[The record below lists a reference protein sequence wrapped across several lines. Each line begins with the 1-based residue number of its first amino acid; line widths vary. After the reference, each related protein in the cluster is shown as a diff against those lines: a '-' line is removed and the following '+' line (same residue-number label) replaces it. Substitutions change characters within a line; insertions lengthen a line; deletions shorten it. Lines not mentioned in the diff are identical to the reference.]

1 MLGRQE
7 GDWGGTMK
15 NDPMRGAFARPTR
28 RQLVAGIFI
37 AGCGSIMSVAAW
49 SQGKE
54 NKMMAVPSTGANKN
68 RTSLHQEIDY
78 KAAPQ
83 RIYEALLSSKDFS
96 AFSGAAAEIDPKVGG
111 AFSMFGGLVVGRNV
125 ELVPNQRIVQAWR
138 LAQEFPEGT
147 YSLVKIELKP
157 KDSGTK
163 LILDHT
169 GFPEGHFDHLD
180 TGWYSHYW
188 EPLRKFLA

>member
-1 MLGRQE
+1 M
-7 GDWGGTMK
+7 T
-15 NDPMRGAFARPTR
+15 NDSMRAAFARPTR
-28 RQLVAGIFI
+28 RQLVTGIFI
-37 AGCGSIMSVAAW
+37 AGCSSIVSVAAW
-49 SQGKE
+49 GQGKE
-54 NKMMAVPSTGANKN
+54 NKMAVAPGTEANKS

-125 ELVPNQRIVQAWR
+125 ELLPNQRIVQAWR
-138 LAQEFPEGT
+138 LTQEFPEGT

>member
-1 MLGRQE
+1 MTSNSRPSAL
-7 GDWGGTMK
+7 D
-15 NDPMRGAFARPTR
+15 DPTR
-28 RQLVAGIFI
+28 RQVVTGIFV
-37 AGCGSIMSVAAW
+37 AGCGLIASGAAW
-49 SQGKE
+49 GQ
-54 NKMMAVPSTGANKN
+54 NADQKMAALPNTEVNKN

-78 KAAPQ
+78 KAGPQ

-147 YSLVKIELKP
+147 YSLVKMELKP
-157 KDSGTK
+157 KGPGTR

-180 TGWYSHYW
+180 AGWYSHYW
-188 EPLRKFLA
+188 DPLRKFLG

>member
-1 MLGRQE
+1 
-7 GDWGGTMK
+7 MK
-15 NDPMRGAFARPTR
+15 THSTPTALAHPTR
-28 RQLVAGIFI
+28 RQVVTGIFVV
-37 AGCGSIMSVAAW
+37 GCGSMMSIAVW
-49 SQGKE
+49 GQSKE
-54 NKMMAVPSTGANKN
+54 NRMAAIPTTEANQS

-78 KAAPQ
+78 KTGPR
-83 RIYEALLSSKDFS
+83 RIYEALLSSKSFS

-147 YSLVKIELKP
+147 YSLVKIELKL
-157 KDSGTK
+157 KDSGTR

-169 GFPEGHFDHLD
+169 GFPQGHFDHLD

-188 EPLRKFLA
+188 EPLRKFLT

>member
-1 MLGRQE
+1 M
-7 GDWGGTMK
+7 T
-15 NDPMRGAFARPTR
+15 
-28 RQLVAGIFI
+28 GIFV
-37 AGCGSIMSVAAW
+37 AGCGSIVSVAAW
-49 SQGKE
+49 SQSNE
-54 NKMMAVPSTGANKN
+54 NNMAALPSTEANKN

-78 KAAPQ
+78 KSHPQ
-83 RIYEALLSSKDFS
+83 RIYEVLLSSKDFS

-138 LAQEFPEGT
+138 LAQEFSEGT

-188 EPLRKFLA
+188 EPLRKYLA

>member
-1 MLGRQE
+1 
-7 GDWGGTMK
+7 MK
-15 NDPMRGAFARPTR
+15 TDSRAFASARPTR
-28 RQLVAGIFI
+28 RQLVTGIFV
-37 AGCGSIMSVAAW
+37 AGCGLIVSGAAGRQ
-49 SQGKE
+49 SKE
-54 NKMMAVPSTGANKN
+54 NKMAAVPGTEANKN

-78 KAAPQ
+78 EASPQ

-96 AFSGAAAEIDPKVGG
+96 TFSGAPAEIDPKVGG

-125 ELVPNQRIVQAWR
+125 DLVTNQRIVQAWR

-147 YSLVKIELKP
+147 YSLVKIELKS
-157 KDSGTK
+157 KDSGSK

-188 EPLRKFLA
+188 EPLRKYLGQPK

>member
-1 MLGRQE
+1 V
-7 GDWGGTMK
+7 T
-15 NDPMRGAFARPTR
+15 
-28 RQLVAGIFI
+28 GIFI
-37 AGCGSIMSVAAW
+37 AGCSSIVSVAAW
-49 SQGKE
+49 GQGKE
-54 NKMMAVPSTGANKN
+54 NKMAVAPGTEANKS

-125 ELVPNQRIVQAWR
+125 ELLPNQRIVQAWR
-138 LAQEFPEGT
+138 LTQEFPEGT

>member
-1 MLGRQE
+1 
-7 GDWGGTMK
+7 MK
-15 NDPMRGAFARPTR
+15 NDSMGAAFSRPTR
-28 RQLVAGIFI
+28 RQLVTGIFI
-37 AGCGSIMSVAAW
+37 AGCSSIVSVAAW
-49 SQGKE
+49 GQGQE
-54 NKMMAVPSTGANKN
+54 NKMAVAPGTEANKS

-96 AFSGAAAEIDPKVGG
+96 AFSGAVAEIDPKVGG

-147 YSLVKIELKP
+147 YSLVKIELKL

>member
-1 MLGRQE
+1 M
-7 GDWGGTMK
+7 T
-15 NDPMRGAFARPTR
+15 NDSMHAAFARPTR
-28 RQLVAGIFI
+28 RKLVTGIFI
-37 AGCGSIMSVAAW
+37 AGCSSIVSVAAW
-49 SQGKE
+49 GQGKE
-54 NKMMAVPSTGANKN
+54 NKTAAAPGTEANKR

-78 KAAPQ
+78 KAAPR

-96 AFSGAAAEIDPKVGG
+96 AFSGAVAEIDPKVGG
-111 AFSMFGGLVVGRNV
+111 AFSMFGGLVLGRNV

-163 LILDHT
+163 LVLDHT

>member
-1 MLGRQE
+1 
-7 GDWGGTMK
+7 MK
-15 NDPMRGAFARPTR
+15 NDSTRAALARPTR
-28 RQLVAGIFI
+28 RQLVNGIFL
-37 AGCGSIMSVAAW
+37 ASCGAIVSIGAW
-49 SQGKE
+49 GQSKD
-54 NKMMAVPSTGANKN
+54 NKMATLSSTEANKS

-78 KAAPQ
+78 KAAPE

-96 AFSGAAAEIDPKVGG
+96 AFSGTAAEIDPKVGG

-125 ELVPNQRIVQAWR
+125 ELALNQRIVQAWR

-180 TGWYSHYW
+180 TGWYSHY
-188 EPLRKFLA
+188 

>member
-1 MLGRQE
+1 
-7 GDWGGTMK
+7 MK
-15 NDPMRGAFARPTR
+15 THSRHVALTHPTR
-28 RQLVAGIFI
+28 RQVVTGIFVAGC
-37 AGCGSIMSVAAW
+37 ASIVSAATLG
-49 SQGKE
+49 QNNE
-54 NKMMAVPSTGANKN
+54 NKMATLPSMDANKN

-78 KAAPQ
+78 KAASQ
-83 RIYEALLSSKDFS
+83 RIYEVLLSSKDFTT
-96 AFSGAAAEIDPKVGG
+96 FSGAPAEIDPKVGG

-125 ELVPNQRIVQAWR
+125 ELVRNQRIVQAWR

-147 YSLVKIELKP
+147 YSLVKIELKS
-157 KDSGTK
+157 KDSGSK